1 MSQTGPL
8 GTHPELDAKRAPE
21 HAPPS
26 VEDIQRYEAMKDI
39 EREGKENMGAEYVT
53 SEWSVN
59 SDMPKRL
66 SQPTINKRVQRERE
80 TFFRGEQIKNRR
92 TNAKLARERVL
103 RSKKTD

>member
-1 MSQTGPL
+1 
-8 GTHPELDAKRAPE
+8 
-21 HAPPS
+21 
-26 VEDIQRYEAMKDI
+26 
-39 EREGKENMGAEYVT
+39 MGAAFVT

-66 SQPTINKRVQRERE
+66 SQPTINKRVERERD

-92 TNAKLARERVL
+92 TNAKLARERIL